1 MTRTI
6 KVTGKSKVQA
16 SPDCTRISITIS
28 DTLTEYDNC
37 LAKSVND
44 MNVIVECIKEFGF
57 ERKELKT
64 SNFEINRKT
73 EGYRDKHNDWQYR
86 FIGYEY
92 RENLNFTFKN
102 DNKRLGKIL
111 YALAHLSIIPQI
123 NVSYFCSDVEAVKNQ
138 LLELAIK
145 DAKKKAELLTG
156 ASGVKLCE
164 ILDIDYSWISV
175 SFESDEMRFCQPM
188 ALEDSCAGSAYNVD
202 IEPDD
207 ISASDNVRI
216 TFRIE

>member
-1 MTRTI
+1 M
-6 KVTGKSKVQA
+6 
-16 SPDCTRISITIS
+16 
-28 DTLTEYDNC
+28 
-37 LAKSVND
+37 
-44 MNVIVECIKEFGF
+44 
-57 ERKELKT
+57 
-64 SNFEINRKT
+64 
-73 EGYRDKHNDWQYR
+73 
-86 FIGYEY
+86 
-92 RENLNFTFKN
+92 
-102 DNKRLGKIL
+102 
-111 YALAHLSIIPQI
+111 
-123 NVSYFCSDVEAVKNQ
+123 
-138 LLELAIK
+138 LELAIK

-188 ALEDSCAGSAYNVD
+188 ALEYSCAGSAYNVD